1 MTSYGTIQSIQS
13 LGIIYAC
20 VSRDCTILAVR
31 TTFQGNFSDVV
42 PQILAMISSDEN
54 GRLTYTSG
62 E

>member
-20 VSRDCTILAVR
+20 VSRDSTILAVR
-31 TTFQGNFSDVV
+31 ATLQGNFSDVV
-42 PQILAMISSDEN
+42 PQILAMIPNNEN

>member
-1 MTSYGTIQSIQS
+1 MTSYGTLQSIQS

-20 VSRDCTILAVR
+20 VSRDSTILAVR
-31 TTFQGNFSDVV
+31 ATFQGNFSDVV
-42 PQILAMISSDEN
+42 PQILAMIPNNEN